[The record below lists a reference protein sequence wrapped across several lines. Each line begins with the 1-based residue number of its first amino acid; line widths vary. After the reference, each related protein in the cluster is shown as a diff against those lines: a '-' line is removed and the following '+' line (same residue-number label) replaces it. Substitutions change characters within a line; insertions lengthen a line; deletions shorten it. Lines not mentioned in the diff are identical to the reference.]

1 MVPLYFSLK
10 KEEFE
15 SRVEKL
21 WEILSSCDLCG
32 WQCKVNR
39 LEQKGTCKSGIIA
52 KVSSAFPH
60 YGEERPLVGRNG
72 SGTIFLSNCTC
83 KCVYCQNWT
92 ISQEGEGKE
101 VNEEDIALMMLH
113 LQGIGC
119 HNINWVTPTHFVP
132 QLVKSLLIAKENGLK
147 IPVVYNTG
155 GYDSLKTLKLLKGIV
170 NIYMPDIKYGSNEN
184 GLKYSK
190 IPDYWDVARKAVKE
204 MHSQVGDLK
213 INDAGIAE
221 RGLLIRHLV
230 LPNNI
235 AESERVIEFIAK
247 EISVNSYVNIMDQ
260 YRPCFNASKY
270 EGLRRRITRKE
281 YQEAVDTAKQ
291 MGLHRGFVN
300 GRTAW

>member
-60 YGEERPLVGRNG
+60 YGEERPLVGKNG

-92 ISQEGEGKE
+92 ISQKGEGKE

>member
-1 MVPLYFSLK
+1 MIPLYFSLIK
-10 KEEFE
+10 KEFE
-15 SRVEKL
+15 LRVEEL

-92 ISQEGEGKE
+92 ISQKGEGKE

>member
-92 ISQEGEGKE
+92 ISQKGEGKE